1 MARSFLLASLPPLPW
16 TRQHAPSAAPMI
28 ASLPSQRPIP
38 TPRQAGIDVSLED
51 RWLILGAT
59 GTGKTTYAREL
70 LKHLH
75 RIYGEVPARILDS
88 KGYGDFIQWH
98 GNGGLWASEDVPP
111 PITQGI
117 QVWQPGV
124 DDQDAYAEWFD
135 QILRTPGPAITLID
149 EISSIGKKK
158 GEAPREFERLLK
170 QGRALGKLTINCSQ
184 EMAGV
189 PKQIKSQTTHV
200 VRFRMAT
207 TGYDNQQANHIMGR
221 ENNDPEPSAQYGFF
235 YRRIDK
241 LMAPIEYASY
251 HDFF

>member
-1 MARSFLLASLPPLPW
+1 M
-16 TRQHAPSAAPMI
+16 Q
-28 ASLPSQRPIP
+28 
-38 TPRQAGIDVSLED
+38 VSLED

-75 RIYGEVPARILDS
+75 AFYPDVPIYILDS
-88 KGYGDFIQWH
+88 KGYNDFAQWH
-98 GNGGLWASEDVPP
+98 GSGGLWASEVMPP
-111 PITQGI
+111 PITEGI
-117 QVWQPGV
+117 QVWQPGI
-124 DDQDAYAEWFD
+124 DDQDTYAQWFE
-135 QILRTPGPAITLID
+135 QLLKTPGSAITLID

-200 VRFRMAT
+200 VRFRMAA
-207 TGYDNQQANHIMGR
+207 TGYDNQQANRIMGR
-221 ENNDPEPSAQYGFF
+221 ANNDPEPRAQYGFF

-241 LMAPIEYASY
+241 FMEPVEYPSFR
-251 HDFF
+251 DFF